1 MKHEFK
7 QGFRIGG
14 EGGTAV
20 TYQLVILVEN
30 INCLPVY
37 RLSQAVGRE
46 FQQILSEQY
55 GAEKGGLD
63 GWEIHHFD

>member
-30 INCLPVY
+30 IDCRSEERRVGKEC
-37 RLSQAVGRE
+37 RL
-46 FQQILSEQY
+46 
-55 GAEKGGLD
+55 
-63 GWEIHHFD
+63 

>member
-30 INCLPVY
+30 IDCLPVY
-37 RLSQAVGRE
+37 RLSQAVGR
-46 FQQILSEQY
+46 
-55 GAEKGGLD
+55 
-63 GWEIHHFD
+63 

>member
-1 MKHEFK
+1 ML
-7 QGFRIGG
+7 FRSG

-30 INCLPVY
+30 IDCLPVY
-37 RLSQAVGRE
+37 RLSQAVERE

-55 GAEKGGLD
+55 GAEKGGLE
-63 GWEIHHFD
+63 GWLGKISK

>member
-20 TYQLVILVEN
+20 VYYLEILAEN
-30 INCLPVY
+30 IDGLPAY
-37 RLSQAVGRE
+37 RLSQAVERE
-46 FQQILSEQY
+46 FREILSEQY
-55 GAEKGGLD
+55 GAEEGGLG
-63 GWEIHHFD
+63 GWEIHHFG